1 MQATVISTRNGVI
14 AKIRGGKTQEIYY
27 RSIPENVELH
37 IGDKIEVVRQTNNPY
52 LLLDHKLTKG
62 EGK

>member
-27 RSIPENVELH
+27 RSIPENAELH
-37 IGDKIEVVRQTNNPY
+37 IGDKIEVRRQTNNPY
-52 LLLDHKLTKG
+52 LIYVDKI
-62 EGK
+62 